1 MVDRPSFSPAAPL
14 AIGMALAALCLS
26 FFPALSWLLP
36 RTDALLS
43 RFIP

>member
-1 MVDRPSFSPAAPL
+1 MDRPSFSPAVPF
-14 AIGMALAALCLS
+14 AIGVALAAVWFS

-36 RTDALLS
+36 RTDALIS